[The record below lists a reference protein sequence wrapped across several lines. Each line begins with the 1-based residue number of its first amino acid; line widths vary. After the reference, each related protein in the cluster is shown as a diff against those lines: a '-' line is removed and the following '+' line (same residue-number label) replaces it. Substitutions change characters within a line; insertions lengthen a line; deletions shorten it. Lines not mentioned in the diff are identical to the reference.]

1 MSFINLPARSP
12 LSKSP
17 MRLRHP
23 ALAKFHP
30 LPKIEPWTKTHYK
43 TLDALYQMHKRDPYL
58 FAPSP
63 EETTSNRNNTLF
75 EHFIQTQS
83 SPFLGAI
90 YSNWGYSAIITAP
103 LVVLCAVFMQLLT
116 LDDVDAYES
125 VSGRGIEMGECA
137 LPGEG
142 EEEDEV
148 RIGDFQVVARLASVV
163 MGEDLRRDERRGVEI
178 RRVGS
183 VQIKWPH

>member
-1 MSFINLPARSP
+1 VS
-12 LSKSP
+12 
-17 MRLRHP
+17 
-23 ALAKFHP
+23 
-30 LPKIEPWTKTHYK
+30 
-43 TLDALYQMHKRDPYL
+43 
-58 FAPSP
+58 
-63 EETTSNRNNTLF
+63 
-75 EHFIQTQS
+75 
-83 SPFLGAI
+83 
-90 YSNWGYSAIITAP
+90 
-103 LVVLCAVFMQLLT
+103 MQLLT
-116 LDDVDAYES
+116 LDDVEAYER